1 MTARTIGLP
10 TADHQRVS
18 YTPEKCQNGQS
29 GPVWFL
35 ADQRGG
41 REERTCTIPAGK
53 SILVPLLTGECS
65 YDDPGIKTDEGLRR
79 CASAADKYDVI
90 EATIDGVKLKSIEQY
105 KTEAGFFNVIIPKA
119 NIYNMLPGT
128 FKAYAEGFFIFLE
141 PLKPGKHDIRIRV
154 SVLNPFEPTYNY
166 DEDMMIRTDLTYH
179 LIVKP

>member
-105 KTEAGFFNVIIPKA
+105 KTEAGFFNVIIPKS
-119 NIYNMLPGT
+119 NIYNMLPGM

-141 PLKPGKHDIRIRV
+141 PLKSGKHDIHIRV
-154 SVLNPFEPTYNY
+154 SILNPFEPTYNY

-179 LIVKP
+179 LIIKP